1 MELDRSLNFVVLGPI
16 WLKFEPHGAF
26 CEKFASA
33 TFSDHFGLVPGR
45 LAISRPKFVFGGDP
59 RQEVQRV
66 GGWSRGNREER
77 QEAVR
82 PT

>member
-26 CEKFASA
+26 CEKFESA
-33 TFSDHFGLVPGR
+33 PLNR
-45 LAISRPKFVFGGDP
+45 LNSRLKFIIWCDP

-66 GGWSRGNREER
+66 RVWSRGNREER